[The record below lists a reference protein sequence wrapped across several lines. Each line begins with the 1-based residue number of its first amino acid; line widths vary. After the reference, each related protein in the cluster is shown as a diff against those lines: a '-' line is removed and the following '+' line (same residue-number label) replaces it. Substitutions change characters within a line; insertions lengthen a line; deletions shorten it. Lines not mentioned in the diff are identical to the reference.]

1 MWDIAVFRR
10 CVFPPCRARGPGRTL
25 HTSCHT
31 PEASNYFADH
41 EMCYSEFVVPGMP
54 VGGSGGWRL
63 ADHPWD
69 GGTAKGLVAVTPL
82 CTHVLAGNRPVLLVH
97 NCRSS
102 VLPLAGTQSLS
113 ADGSSNCRNAPAP
126 AKTPR
131 ACTGSTLRVSRS
143 APVGSMWQLEVNSG
157 KADKEQQQQQQQQQ
171 QRQQQRPLRHGQPG
185 VFAWQRNGRGGEAAR
200 RRGAIAA

>member
-1 MWDIAVFRR
+1 MLQRICGTGDASWRFGRLAVGGTTRGMEGPPKGWSPSRR
-10 CVFPPCRARGPGRTL
+10 CA
-25 HTSCHT
+25 
-31 PEASNYFADH
+31 
-41 EMCYSEFVVPGMP
+41 
-54 VGGSGGWRL
+54 
-63 ADHPWD
+63 
-69 GGTAKGLVAVTPL
+69 
-82 CTHVLAGNRPVLLVH
+82 HVLAGNRPVPLVH

-102 VLPLAGTQSLS
+102 VLPLEGTQSLS
-113 ADGSSNCRNAPAP
+113 ASLPADGSSNCRNAPAP

-143 APVGSMWQLEVNSG
+143 GPVGSMWQLEVNSG
-157 KADKEQQQQQQQQQ
+157 KADKEQQQQQQQ